1 MNFYLV
7 ANVYIFVRFVFAILS
22 NIEMDNRLHKKDD
35 KCDQGDYDKY
45 GFHF

>member
-1 MNFYLV
+1 VF
-7 ANVYIFVRFVFAILS
+7 FVFAILS
-22 NIEMDNRLHKKDD
+22 NIEMDERLHKKDD